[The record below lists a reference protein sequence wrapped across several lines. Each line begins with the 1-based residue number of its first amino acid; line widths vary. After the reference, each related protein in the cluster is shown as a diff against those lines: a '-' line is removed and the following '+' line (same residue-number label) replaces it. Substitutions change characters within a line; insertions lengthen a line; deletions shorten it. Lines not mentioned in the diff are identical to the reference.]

1 MNTLGILL
9 ISFSPG
15 LFWLWFF
22 ARLDRLRPSSR
33 RWIALTY
40 IYGILSVIPAALVS
54 ELLLPGDLFSPEV
67 TLAVYSSSMLF
78 VVGPVEETCKFLAV
92 RLSVYR
98 SMHFEEPMDGLVYG
112 AAASLGFASLENLLY
127 VMEYGPE
134 VMVLR
139 APFSTLGHM
148 VFGSMWGYGLGL
160 NRRSH
165 NSKAIWLGLV
175 GAAGLHGVFN
185 ILVHNP
191 APWPGLLL
199 IIAGGFCTYKLFR
212 RGQRISPFRYQ
223 RNIPLIHCEGCNQLI
238 RINAQFCSK
247 CGIRQTGKHA
257 SIICG
262 NCKSTNRL
270 DASFCTYCGDRLLV
284 KN

>member
-1 MNTLGILL
+1 MGNLGILL
-9 ISFSPG
+9 ISFAPG

-33 RWIALTY
+33 RWIAFTF
-40 IYGILSVIPAALVS
+40 IYGILSVIPAALIS
-54 ELLLPGDLFSPEV
+54 EILLPEDFFRPEV
-67 TLAVYSSSMLF
+67 SLAVISTSMLF
-78 VVGPVEETCKFLAV
+78 VVGPVEEICKFLAV
-92 RLSVYR
+92 RWTVFR
-98 SMHFEEPMDGLVYG
+98 SLHFEETMDGLVYG

-127 VMEYGPE
+127 VVEYGPE

-139 APFSTLGHM
+139 APFSTLAHM

-160 NRRSH
+160 HRRSR
-165 NSKAIWLGLV
+165 NPGAVWIGLI

-185 ILVHNP
+185 ILLFSP
-191 APWPGLLL
+191 APWFGLLL
-199 IIAGGFCTYKLFR
+199 ILAGGFWTYKLFR
-212 RGQRISPFRYQ
+212 RGQRTSPFRLQ
-223 RNIPLIHCEGCNQLI
+223 RNMPLIHCEGCAQLI
-238 RINAQFCSK
+238 RAHSIFCTK
-247 CGIRQTGKHA
+247 CGVRQTGKHA